1 MVQAE
6 SRAEVSGLD
15 LARNERRG
23 DDVQVGLHLGLRIR
37 LQDALLHR
45 LHIANER
52 AEFVS
57 TAVEPLGEREERLAV
72 DLVGGGEERLRFLAD
87 GLDVLRRR
95 RAFARSFGLRVSHR
109 IWNCLGVL
117 MPRTSLARCVGWLAD
132 AMMAASNTLALG

>member
-1 MVQAE
+1 MVQAKR
-6 SRAEVSGLD
+6 RAKVSGLD
-15 LARNERRG
+15 LALDERRG
-23 DDVQVGLHLGLRIR
+23 DDIQVGLNLGLRIR
-37 LQDALLHR
+37 LEDALLHR
-45 LHIANER
+45 LHIAHER

-72 DLVGGGEERLRFLAD
+72 HLVGGGEERLRFLAD

-95 RAFARSFGLRVSHR
+95 RAFALILGLFSHR

-132 AMMAASNTLALG
+132 AMMAASDTLALG

>member
-6 SRAEVSGLD
+6 RRAKVSGLD
-15 LARNERRG
+15 LALDERRG
-23 DDVQVGLHLGLRIR
+23 DDIQVGLHLGLGIR

-45 LHIANER
+45 LHIAHER

-57 TAVEPLGEREERLAV
+57 TAVEPLGEREERLGL
-72 DLVGGGEERLRFLAD
+72 DLVGTLQKRLRFGGD
-87 GLDVLRRR
+87 GLDVLRRL
-95 RAFARSFGLRVSHR
+95 RAFARSFGLRFRHR